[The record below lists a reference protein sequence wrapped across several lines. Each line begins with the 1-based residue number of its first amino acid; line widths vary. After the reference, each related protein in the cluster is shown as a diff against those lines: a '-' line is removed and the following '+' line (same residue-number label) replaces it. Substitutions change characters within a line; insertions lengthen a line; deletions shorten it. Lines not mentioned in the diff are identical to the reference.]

1 MRTYESNVVL
11 NRLKLKTKQKNVI
24 YKAIYLTK

>member
-11 NRLKLKTKQKNVI
+11 NRLKLEPTKNVI
-24 YKAIYLTK
+24 HKAIYLTK